1 MLTFISEK
9 QKKEILKL
17 ISQQFE
23 IEKLTLP
30 HIFVKDTND
39 RVFIINQKIREI
51 ELKDYKIESIGLYF
65 CKLVHNEV
73 RLSMEGSYIIGK
85 QAKKNILE
93 INNEQ
98 LKDWMQGKDIKLENQ
113 QLKENNNLNGF
124 IIIKYN
130 NDFLG
135 EGKLKESTVLNYVPK
150 ERRSNKI

>member
-23 IEKLTLP
+23 IENLTLP

-65 CKLVHNEV
+65 LKLVHNEV

-98 LKDWMQGKDIKLENQ
+98 LKDWMQGKDIKLEDNQ
-113 QLKENNNLNGF
+113 NNLNGF

-130 NDFLG
+130 QDFLG
-135 EGKLKESTVLNYVPK
+135 EGKLKDNLVLNYVPK

>member
-23 IEKLTLP
+23 IENLTLP

-65 CKLVHNEV
+65 LKLVHNEV

>member
-1 MLTFISEK
+1 
-9 QKKEILKL
+9 
-17 ISQQFE
+17 
-23 IEKLTLP
+23 
-30 HIFVKDTND
+30 
-39 RVFIINQKIREI
+39 
-51 ELKDYKIESIGLYF
+51 
-65 CKLVHNEV
+65 
-73 RLSMEGSYIIGK
+73 MEGSYIIGK

>member
-23 IEKLTLP
+23 IENLTLP

-98 LKDWMQGKDIKLENQ
+98 LKDWMQGKDIKLEDNQ
-113 QLKENNNLNGF
+113 NNLNGF

-130 NDFLG
+130 QDFLG
-135 EGKLKESTVLNYVPK
+135 EGKLKDNLVLNYVPK